1 MRLTSRMVSGG
12 DVVFVGTVVVA
23 ASTVCFGGGSTGI
36 CHTAPLLAIVIV
48 WPLGPR
54 IFPVW

>member
-1 MRLTSRMVSGG
+1 MLSDGG
-12 DVVFVGTVVVA
+12 VVFVGALVVA
-23 ASTVCFGGGSTGI
+23 ASTVCFGGGITGI